1 MLGQSKSKPLHR
13 VAVKRQ
19 KDTAAKL
26 LFKLWL
32 GVLFVSC
39 ALTVGLLWLQT
50 QDAEEV
56 VLKTGLTPNRLFVGR
71 RHGCVSAFLW
81 CHYDVFELCSPH
93 SK

>member
-1 MLGQSKSKPLHR
+1 MLDQSKSKSLHR

-19 KDTAAKL
+19 KDTVAKL

-56 VLKTGLTPNRLFVGR
+56 VLKTGLTPNMLLLAGE
-71 RHGCVSAFLW
+71 H
-81 CHYDVFELCSPH
+81 
-93 SK
+93 

>member
-1 MLGQSKSKPLHR
+1 MLGQSKSKSLHR
-13 VAVKRQ
+13 VVVKRQ
-19 KDTAAKL
+19 KDTVAKL

-56 VLKTGLTPNRLFVGR
+56 VLKQDSLRICF
-71 RHGCVSAFLW
+71 CW
-81 CHYDVFELCSPH
+81 
-93 SK
+93 